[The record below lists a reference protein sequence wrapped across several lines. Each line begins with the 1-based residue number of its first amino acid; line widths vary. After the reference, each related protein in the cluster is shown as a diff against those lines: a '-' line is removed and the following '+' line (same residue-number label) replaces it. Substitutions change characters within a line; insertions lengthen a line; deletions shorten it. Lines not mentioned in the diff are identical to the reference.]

1 MGYKIA
7 RYLVIGTGLILLC
20 AAFCVVVAVAM
31 WAVSLAP
38 LWAQLTAS
46 ALALCGLAIWLGWLM
61 TRGLDDDI

>member
-7 RYLVIGTGLILLC
+7 RYLVIGTGLILLL

-31 WAVSLAP
+31 WAISLAP

-46 ALALCGLAIWLGWLM
+46 ALAFCGLAIWLGWL
-61 TRGLDDDI
+61 TTWGLGDGI